1 MKKAKQWKAIK
12 IDAETYEKLKRLADK
27 RSESFSTLISL
38 ILKKYV

>member
-12 IDAETYEKLKRLADK
+12 IDAETYTKLKKLADK